1 MSDSNAW
8 RHIAAASFSCN
19 LRSGRLTMNYIIT
32 VDGGTSNTRTYL
44 WTAGGKIL
52 THRSQAIGA
61 KTSAINGSNQPWKQ
75 AIHDMIESMLTEY
88 GISEDYVQGVYM
100 SGMLTSDLG
109 ILEVPHLTAPVSM
122 KNYQEHLVRV
132 HLPEVFSKEIVLIP
146 GIKNTLSNP
155 ESLDSLRTF
164 DIMRGEETETYALIE
179 QYGSDQNTIYILPGS
194 HNKYVFIDENC
205 TVLATSTTLSG
216 ELLNSI
222 VNDTI
227 VASSVDHGF
236 PSMEHYNLEMIQYG
250 CEMHRKEGFG
260 RALFLTR
267 LFDRFGSQSKYN
279 LQNYVLGIVLE
290 SDLTALHNAAFFKDV
305 TNVRIVI
312 HGNGAFSH
320 ALYDLL
326 KEDPAF
332 HNIVLDDSEEIP
344 IAAQGAFHL
353 AMKDLQ
359 TH

>member
-1 MSDSNAW
+1 
-8 RHIAAASFSCN
+8 
-19 LRSGRLTMNYIIT
+19 MNYIIT

-44 WTAGGKIL
+44 WTANGQIL
-52 THRSQAIGA
+52 TQRSQAIGA
-61 KTSAINGSNQPWKQ
+61 KTSAINGSNQAWKK
-75 AIHDMIESMLTEY
+75 AIHNMIESMLTECAV
-88 GISEDYVQGVYM
+88 SDNAVQGVYM

-179 QYGSDQNTIYILPGS
+179 QYGAGQNTIYILPGS
-194 HNKYVFIDENC
+194 HNKYVFVDENS
-205 TVLATSTTLSG
+205 TILATSTTLSG

-236 PSMEHYNLEMIQYG
+236 PTMEHYNLEMIQYG
-250 CEMHRKEGFG
+250 CEMHRKEGIG
-260 RALFLTR
+260 RALLLTR
-267 LFDRFGSQSKYN
+267 LFDRFGKQSKYN
-279 LQNYVLGIVLE
+279 LQNYVLGVVLE
-290 SDLTALHNAAFFKDV
+290 SDLSALHNAAFFED
-305 TNVRIVI
+305 TMNIRIVI

-326 KEDPAF
+326 KDDPAF
-332 HNIVLDDSEEIP
+332 HNIVLDNSEEIP
-344 IAAQGAFHL
+344 IAAQGAYHL

-359 TH
+359 MR

>member
-1 MSDSNAW
+1 
-8 RHIAAASFSCN
+8 
-19 LRSGRLTMNYIIT
+19 MNYIIT

-164 DIMRGEETETYALIE
+164 DIMRGEETETYALIK

-353 AMKDLQ
+353 AMNDLQ
-359 TH
+359 THYP

>member
-1 MSDSNAW
+1 
-8 RHIAAASFSCN
+8 
-19 LRSGRLTMNYIIT
+19 MNYIIT

-44 WTAGGKIL
+44 WTANGQIL
-52 THRSQAIGA
+52 TQRSQAIGA
-61 KTSAINGSNQPWKQ
+61 KTSAINGSNQAWKKS
-75 AIHDMIESMLTEY
+75 IHNMIESMLAECAVSDNA
-88 GISEDYVQGVYM
+88 IQGVYM

-109 ILEVPHLTAPVSM
+109 ILEVPHLTAPVCM
-122 KNYQEHLVRV
+122 KNYQDHLIRV

>member
-1 MSDSNAW
+1 
-8 RHIAAASFSCN
+8 
-19 LRSGRLTMNYIIT
+19 MNYIIT

-44 WTAGGKIL
+44 WTTDGKIL

-75 AIHDMIESMLTEY
+75 AIHDMIESMLTEHD
-88 GISEDYVQGVYM
+88 ISEDSVQGVYM

-122 KNYQEHLVRV
+122 KNYQDHMVRV

-146 GIKNTLSNP
+146 GIKNALSTP
-155 ESLDSLRTF
+155 ESLDSLRKF

-194 HNKYVFIDENC
+194 HNKYVFVDENC

-227 VASSVDHGF
+227 VASSVDHRF

-250 CEMHRKEGFG
+250 CEMHRKEGIG

-279 LQNYVLGIVLE
+279 LQNYVLGVVLE

-305 TNVRIVI
+305 MNVRIVI

-326 KEDPAF
+326 KADPAF
-332 HNIVLDDSEEIP
+332 HNIILHDSEEFP
-344 IAAQGAFHL
+344 IAAQGAYHL

-359 TH
+359 IP

>member
-1 MSDSNAW
+1 
-8 RHIAAASFSCN
+8 
-19 LRSGRLTMNYIIT
+19 MNYIIT
-32 VDGGTSNTRTYL
+32 VDGGTSNTGTYL

-164 DIMRGEETETYALIE
+164 DIMRGEETETYALIK

>member
-1 MSDSNAW
+1 MRSA
-8 RHIAAASFSCN
+8 RAVETEREASTETANPRAVLEEEVALILLAQLLDQLCAVHGDLLDLL
-19 LRSGRLTMNYIIT
+19 LR
-32 VDGGTSNTRTYL
+32 
-44 WTAGGKIL
+44 
-52 THRSQAIGA
+52 
-61 KTSAINGSNQPWKQ
+61 
-75 AIHDMIESMLTEY
+75 
-88 GISEDYVQGVYM
+88 
-100 SGMLTSDLG
+100 
-109 ILEVPHLTAPVSM
+109 
-122 KNYQEHLVRV
+122 LVE

>member
-1 MSDSNAW
+1 
-8 RHIAAASFSCN
+8 
-19 LRSGRLTMNYIIT
+19 
-32 VDGGTSNTRTYL
+32 
-44 WTAGGKIL
+44 
-52 THRSQAIGA
+52 
-61 KTSAINGSNQPWKQ
+61 
-75 AIHDMIESMLTEY
+75 
-88 GISEDYVQGVYM
+88 M

-122 KNYQEHLVRV
+122 KNYQDHMVRV

-146 GIKNTLSNP
+146 GIKNALSTP
-155 ESLDSLRTF
+155 ESLDSLRKF

-194 HNKYVFIDENC
+194 HNKYVFVDENC

-227 VASSVDHGF
+227 VASSVDHRF

-250 CEMHRKEGFG
+250 CEMHRKEGIG

-279 LQNYVLGIVLE
+279 LQNYVLGVVLE

-305 TNVRIVI
+305 MNVRIVI

-326 KEDPAF
+326 KADPAF
-332 HNIVLDDSEEIP
+332 HNIILHDSEEFP
-344 IAAQGAFHL
+344 IAAQGAYHL

-359 TH
+359 IP

>member
-1 MSDSNAW
+1 
-8 RHIAAASFSCN
+8 
-19 LRSGRLTMNYIIT
+19 MNYIIT

-44 WTAGGKIL
+44 WTANGQIL
-52 THRSQAIGA
+52 TQRSQAIGA
-61 KTSAINGSNQPWKQ
+61 KTSAINGSNQAWIR
-75 AIHDMIESMLTEY
+75 AFHNMIESMLTECAV
-88 GISEDYVQGVYM
+88 SDNAVQGVYM

-250 CEMHRKEGFG
+250 CEMHRKEGVG

>member
-1 MSDSNAW
+1 
-8 RHIAAASFSCN
+8 
-19 LRSGRLTMNYIIT
+19 MNYIIT

-44 WTAGGKIL
+44 WTADGKIL
-52 THRSQAIGA
+52 TSRSQSIGA
-61 KTSAINGSNQPWKQ
+61 KTSAIDGNNQTWKK
-75 AIHDMIESMLTEY
+75 AIHDMIENMLMEY
-88 GISEDYVQGVYM
+88 KLSDDNIQGIYM

-122 KNYQEHLVRV
+122 KNYQEHLVHV
-132 HLPEVFSKEIVLIP
+132 YLPEVFSKEIILIP
-146 GIKNTLSNP
+146 GIKNSLSNHD
-155 ESLDSLRTF
+155 SLDSLRKF

-194 HNKYVFIDENC
+194 HNKYVFVDDNC

-222 VNDTI
+222 INDTI

-236 PSMEHYNLEMIQYG
+236 PSMKHYDLEMIQYG
-250 CEMHRKEGFG
+250 CKMHRKEGIG

-267 LFDRFGSQSKYN
+267 LFDRFGKQSKYA
-279 LQNYVLGIVLE
+279 LQNYILGVVLE
-290 SDLTALHNAAFFKDV
+290 SDLTALHNAAFFKD
-305 TNVRIVI
+305 TSNTRII
-312 HGNGAFSH
+312 INENGAFSH

-326 KEDPAF
+326 KKESGF
-332 HNIVLDDSEEIP
+332 RNIILHDSEDFP
-344 IAAQGAFHL
+344 IAAQGAYHL

-359 TH
+359 IH

>member
-1 MSDSNAW
+1 
-8 RHIAAASFSCN
+8 
-19 LRSGRLTMNYIIT
+19 MNYIIT

-44 WTAGGKIL
+44 WTASGQVL
-52 THRSQAIGA
+52 TQRSQAIGA
-61 KTSAINGSNQPWKQ
+61 KMSAINSSNQVWKTT
-75 AIHDMIESMLTEY
+75 IHNMIESMLTECAV
-88 GISEDYVQGVYM
+88 SDNAVQGVYM

>member
-1 MSDSNAW
+1 
-8 RHIAAASFSCN
+8 
-19 LRSGRLTMNYIIT
+19 MNYIIT

-44 WTAGGKIL
+44 WTANGQIL
-52 THRSQAIGA
+52 TQRSQAIGA
-61 KTSAINGSNQPWKQ
+61 KTSAINGSNQAWKK
-75 AIHDMIESMLTEY
+75 AIHNMIESMLTECAV
-88 GISEDYVQGVYM
+88 SDNAVQGVYM

-205 TVLATSTTLSG
+205 TVLA
-216 ELLNSI
+216 
-222 VNDTI
+222 
-227 VASSVDHGF
+227 
-236 PSMEHYNLEMIQYG
+236 LEMIQYG

>member
-1 MSDSNAW
+1 
-8 RHIAAASFSCN
+8 
-19 LRSGRLTMNYIIT
+19 
-32 VDGGTSNTRTYL
+32 
-44 WTAGGKIL
+44 
-52 THRSQAIGA
+52 
-61 KTSAINGSNQPWKQ
+61 
-75 AIHDMIESMLTEY
+75 MIESMLTECAV
-88 GISEDYVQGVYM
+88 SDNAVQGVYM

>member
-1 MSDSNAW
+1 
-8 RHIAAASFSCN
+8 
-19 LRSGRLTMNYIIT
+19 MNYIIT

-44 WTAGGKIL
+44 WTANGQIL
-52 THRSQAIGA
+52 TQRSQAIGA
-61 KTSAINGSNQPWKQ
+61 KTSAINGSNQAWKKT
-75 AIHDMIESMLTEY
+75 IHNMIESMLTECAV
-88 GISEDYVQGVYM
+88 SDNAVQGVYM

>member
-1 MSDSNAW
+1 
-8 RHIAAASFSCN
+8 
-19 LRSGRLTMNYIIT
+19 MNYIIT

-44 WTAGGKIL
+44 WTANGQIL
-52 THRSQAIGA
+52 TQRSQAIGA
-61 KTSAINGSNQPWKQ
+61 KTSAINGSNQAWKKS
-75 AIHDMIESMLTEY
+75 IHNMIESMLTECAVSDNA
-88 GISEDYVQGVYM
+88 IQGVYM

-109 ILEVPHLTAPVSM
+109 ILEVPHLTAPVCM
-122 KNYQEHLVRV
+122 KNYQDHLIRV

-146 GIKNTLSNP
+146 GIKNRLSNS
-155 ESLDSLRTF
+155 ESLDSLRRF

-179 QYGSDQNTIYILPGS
+179 QYGAGQNTIYILPGS
-194 HNKYVFIDENC
+194 HNKYVFVDKNS

-227 VASSVDHGF
+227 VASSIDHGF
-236 PSMEHYNLEMIQYG
+236 PTMEHYNLEMIQYG
-250 CEMHRKEGFG
+250 CEMHRKEGIG

-267 LFDRFGSQSKYN
+267 LFDRFGKQSKYN
-279 LQNYVLGIVLE
+279 LQNYVLGVVLE
-290 SDLTALHNAAFFKDV
+290 SDLSALHNAAFFEDT
-305 TNVRIVI
+305 TNIRIVI

-326 KEDPAF
+326 KDDPAF
-332 HNIVLDDSEEIP
+332 HNIVLDNSEEIP
-344 IAAQGAFHL
+344 IAAQGAYHL

-359 TH
+359 MH

>member
-1 MSDSNAW
+1 
-8 RHIAAASFSCN
+8 
-19 LRSGRLTMNYIIT
+19 MNYIIT

-44 WTAGGKIL
+44 WTANGQIL
-52 THRSQAIGA
+52 TQRSQAIGA
-61 KTSAINGSNQPWKQ
+61 KTSAINGSNQAWKK
-75 AIHDMIESMLTEY
+75 AIHNM
-88 GISEDYVQGVYM
+88 
-100 SGMLTSDLG
+100 TSDLG

>member
-1 MSDSNAW
+1 
-8 RHIAAASFSCN
+8 
-19 LRSGRLTMNYIIT
+19 
-32 VDGGTSNTRTYL
+32 
-44 WTAGGKIL
+44 
-52 THRSQAIGA
+52 
-61 KTSAINGSNQPWKQ
+61 
-75 AIHDMIESMLTEY
+75 
-88 GISEDYVQGVYM
+88 M

-227 VASSVDHGF
+227 VASSVNHGF

>member
-1 MSDSNAW
+1 
-8 RHIAAASFSCN
+8 
-19 LRSGRLTMNYIIT
+19 
-32 VDGGTSNTRTYL
+32 
-44 WTAGGKIL
+44 
-52 THRSQAIGA
+52 
-61 KTSAINGSNQPWKQ
+61 
-75 AIHDMIESMLTEY
+75 MIESMLTECAV
-88 GISEDYVQGVYM
+88 SDNAVQGVYM

-179 QYGSDQNTIYILPGS
+179 QYGAGQNTIYILPGS

>member
-1 MSDSNAW
+1 
-8 RHIAAASFSCN
+8 
-19 LRSGRLTMNYIIT
+19 MNYIIT

-164 DIMRGEETETYALIE
+164 DIMRGEETETYALIK

-236 PSMEHYNLEMIQYG
+236 PSMDHYNLEMIQYG

>member
-1 MSDSNAW
+1 M
-8 RHIAAASFSCN
+8 
-19 LRSGRLTMNYIIT
+19 
-32 VDGGTSNTRTYL
+32 
-44 WTAGGKIL
+44 
-52 THRSQAIGA
+52 
-61 KTSAINGSNQPWKQ
+61 
-75 AIHDMIESMLTEY
+75 
-88 GISEDYVQGVYM
+88 
-100 SGMLTSDLG
+100 
-109 ILEVPHLTAPVSM
+109 
-122 KNYQEHLVRV
+122 
-132 HLPEVFSKEIVLIP
+132 
-146 GIKNTLSNP
+146 
-155 ESLDSLRTF
+155 
-164 DIMRGEETETYALIE
+164 E
-179 QYGSDQNTIYILPGS
+179 Q
-194 HNKYVFIDENC
+194 
-205 TVLATSTTLSG
+205 
-216 ELLNSI
+216 
-222 VNDTI
+222 
-227 VASSVDHGF
+227 
-236 PSMEHYNLEMIQYG
+236 YNLEMIQYG
-250 CEMHRKEGFG
+250 CEIHRKEGFG